1 MADESKMVG
10 KRLRPDPIYTIG
22 AVDEPETMTVDL
34 SAIVGVGRVYFRSG
48 GKNTETRW
56 PFDIFMK
63 NNIVM
68 EYCLFIHRDDDDEKT
83 IDKKSETTI
92 ENHIA
97 LIAAWRAFRSNIWS
111 EFNDRLNHGY

>member
-22 AVDEPETMTVDL
+22 AVDELETMTVDL
-34 SAIVGVGRVYFRSG
+34 SAIVGVGRVYYRSG
-48 GKNTETRW
+48 GKSTETRW
-56 PFDIFMK
+56 SFDIFMK

-68 EYCLFIHRDDDDEKT
+68 EYCLFIHRDDDEKT

-97 LIAAWRAFRSNIWS
+97 LIVAWRAYRSNIWS
-111 EFNDRLNHGY
+111 EFNDRLNYGY